1 MFCVRQ
7 HSNPVFS
14 FLRVP
19 LSAMK
24 KFLATVDATPR
35 DEGYLD
41 RVVAALAAN
50 EVHIVE
56 DLVGL
61 DFGVLKEIPSGGVG
75 AFIVRALRKAN
86 SLTASQ
92 PSQSA
97 GPPVAAEA
105 LQSLL
110 ASVKTEPKPHVNLLD
125 KLSRHHLGDLNAS
138 CLPDGEVVD
147 DLEAEIR
154 KLRKKG
160 IAKPFVYVELA
171 KFLPHWC
178 LPNGEAPSEEEDDN
192 VHLKAIAK
200 AMGAPQKAKRPL
212 GFIDWSIA
220 FDRYMLAAAATDQW
234 SFPAALAYK
243 NVVLEVGM
251 GASAKGRKPW
261 LGVIYDE
268 VARKDWSRKAYAGIE
283 FDIDAASRVIN
294 EEFLLRAEKKFDQ
307 KVQERQATRSG
318 AHQSWHQK
326 SSDSR
331 GHWGKHQ
338 QSWAGQWQPN
348 KRHKY

>member
-1 MFCVRQ
+1 MRAYFVLFVSRALCLISSLLECTRIWTNTTLFCVRQ

-61 DFGVLKEIPSGGVG
+61 DFGVLKEIPTGGVG

-86 SLTASQ
+86 SPTASQ

-110 ASVKTEPKPHVNLLD
+110 ASVKTEPKPHVNLLEQ
-125 KLSRHHLGDLNAS
+125 LSRRHLGDLNAS

-160 IAKPFVYVELA
+160 IAKRT
-171 KFLPHWC
+171 
-178 LPNGEAPSEEEDDN
+178 GMPSGDG
-192 VHLKAIAK
+192 VPRA
-200 AMGAPQKAKRPL
+200 
-212 GFIDWSIA
+212 
-220 FDRYMLAAAATDQW
+220 
-234 SFPAALAYK
+234 PAA
-243 NVVLEVGM
+243 
-251 GASAKGRKPW
+251 
-261 LGVIYDE
+261 
-268 VARKDWSRKAYAGIE
+268 KDLLI
-283 FDIDAASRVIN
+283 
-294 EEFLLRAEKKFDQ
+294 FLN
-307 KVQERQATRSG
+307 G
-318 AHQSWHQK
+318 C
-326 SSDSR
+326 
-331 GHWGKHQ
+331 
-338 QSWAGQWQPN
+338 
-348 KRHKY
+348 